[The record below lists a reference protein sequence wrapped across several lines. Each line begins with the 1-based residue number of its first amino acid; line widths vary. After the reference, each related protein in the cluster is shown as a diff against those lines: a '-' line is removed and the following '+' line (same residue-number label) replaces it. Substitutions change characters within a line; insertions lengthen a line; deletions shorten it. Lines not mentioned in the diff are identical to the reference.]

1 MLSGTRPLT
10 ATSGK
15 ELEFDQVK
23 VLAVPQ
29 TQFLSPYWLHKVGV
43 FFSYKTA
50 KYTKNQ
56 LLQMLVPLRCAE
68 LVFLAGAVIS
78 SAKGLT
84 GKAHKQEFEK
94 PQQAWLAALPVC
106 QLHSSHISVLL
117 GKEE

>member
-15 ELEFDQVK
+15 ELKFDQVK

-29 TQFLSPYWLHKVGV
+29 TQFLSPYRLH
-43 FFSYKTA
+43 

-56 LLQMLVPLRCAE
+56 LLQMLIPLRCAE

-84 GKAHKQEFEK
+84 EKTHK
-94 PQQAWLAALPVC
+94 
-106 QLHSSHISVLL
+106 
-117 GKEE
+117 